1 MFDTSAYKL
10 GLYTNEKAEIT
21 HKVRKPD
28 GSEVTPPA
36 QNYNKPIINLKNT
49 GFLQIKKIFW
59 GVDNKIYNSSTG
71 RWTELGKQILKNISF
86 EIWQKESS
94 DTRDEEGGRLLTT
107 INLGDEDWINSD
119 FKTDKVLKKNGFD
132 LRIHAYER
140 KDGADYFIFTIDNLP
155 KNMRYKVVEKV
166 ANESKIYQENATDLL
181 GYKFVGKGKDGK
193 GKNGDRTELYNLL
206 AGRDYFTYEFNNLYK
221 QVDAPKSITIKKLV
235 QEFGNTAVSNEAR
248 TDSFDFYMVLYKG
261 NDAFSTQD
269 VDKYLLNLDSGT
281 RNLIAG
287 SEMVSIKDSGT
298 TKTLSAIHFKL
309 QHNNAISLPL
319 DNGVKF
325 QVFELK
331 DKGYEKAKILNGGT
345 ASEMTVG
352 NKTYTHTGKLDN
364 SGQTITF
371 QNPKITA
378 IPTGL
383 RGDITPYLFSIFGF
397 TMMAGMYLT
406 IRKRKR
412 VEI

>member
-1 MFDTSAYKL
+1 MAK
-10 GLYTNEKAEIT
+10 
-21 HKVRKPD
+21 
-28 GSEVTPPA
+28 
-36 QNYNKPIINLKNT
+36 
-49 GFLQIKKIFW
+49 
-59 GVDNKIYNSSTG
+59 
-71 RWTELGKQILKNISF
+71 
-86 EIWQKESS
+86 
-94 DTRDEEGGRLLTT
+94 
-107 INLGDEDWINSD
+107 
-119 FKTDKVLKKNGFD
+119 
-132 LRIHAYER
+132 
-140 KDGADYFIFTIDNLP
+140 
-155 KNMRYKVVEKV
+155 
-166 ANESKIYQENATDLL
+166 
-181 GYKFVGKGKDGK
+181 
-193 GKNGDRTELYNLL
+193 
-206 AGRDYFTYEFNNLYK
+206 
-221 QVDAPKSITIKKLV
+221 
-235 QEFGNTAVSNEAR
+235 

-261 NDAFSTQD
+261 NNAFSTQD
-269 VDKYLLNLDSGT
+269 VDKYLLNLDSDT
-281 RNLIAG
+281 RSKIAG
-287 SEMVSIKDSGT
+287 SEMISIKESGT

-309 QHNNAISLPL
+309 QHDKAISLPL